1 MNDKNTLTRFF
12 AGLALMIVGLFILFN
27 RVHVGPAGWG
37 GWGRFTIG
45 NFSFP
50 SGLVMVPFIIG
61 VVWMFG
67 TGGNLASKIF
77 TAFSVLLILA
87 AIIMNTT
94 FWLDRMTMFDWI
106 LILVMIFGGGGI
118 VASVLFGEKKEQ
130 KEAVKKAEAKDGE
143 NPGAAAAD
151 ITPSRIKSIE
161 DELAALKRTIDNNKP
176 E

>member
-130 KEAVKKAEAKDGE
+130 KEAEKKAEAKDGE
-143 NPGAAAAD
+143 NPAATAD
-151 ITPSRIKSIE
+151 ISPSRIKSIE
-161 DELAALKRTIDNNKP
+161 EELAALKRTIDNNKP

>member
-1 MNDKNTLTRFF
+1 MSNDKNTLTRFF

-37 GWGRFTIG
+37 GWGRFSIG
-45 NFSFP
+45 SFSFP
-50 SGLVMVPFIIG
+50 SGLVIVPFIIG
-61 VVWMFG
+61 VIWMFG
-67 TGGNLASKIF
+67 SGGNLASKIF

-106 LILVMIFGGGGI
+106 LILVMIFGGGGS
-118 VASVLFGEKKEQ
+118 VASVLFGDKKEEKKKV
-130 KEAVKKAEAKDGE
+130 KEGE
-143 NPGAAAAD
+143 NAEQPAAD
-151 ITPSRIKSIE
+151 VTPSRIKNIE

>member
-130 KEAVKKAEAKDGE
+130 KEAEKKAEAKEGE
-143 NPGAAAAD
+143 NAAATAD
-151 ITPSRIKSIE
+151 IIPSRIKSIE
-161 DELAALKRTIDNNKP
+161 EELAALKRTIDNNKP